1 MTIDAAFAAL
11 VEANPI
17 PDPRSYAEHRLEPA
31 AFLAA
36 THERTVNMKTIE
48 TTSAP
53 KDTKQRRWQP
63 LVAVAAAV
71 VIAISLVAAIALQE
85 NDDDVANVP
94 APPFETPEQ
103 ATDAYYAVLNA
114 GDGEAYFALFADGAS
129 DDALARTRG
138 AALSNE
144 KILARVEGMK
154 ASGDTFVVG
163 NCVEETELQVTCT
176 VAVDNPIRGLTEGVR
191 EWEFSVE
198 LTIDNAGLIQEIG
211 ESNFLALGEID
222 AVRADAYIGWMMEN
236 HAELRD
242 EANDQLWGPDP
253 LTRSGA
259 DIARDKLTAAKE
271 FDAQYDG

>member
-1 MTIDAAFAAL
+1 
-11 VEANPI
+11 
-17 PDPRSYAEHRLEPA
+17 
-31 AFLAA
+31 
-36 THERTVNMKTIE
+36 
-48 TTSAP
+48 
-53 KDTKQRRWQP
+53 
-63 LVAVAAAV
+63 
-71 VIAISLVAAIALQE
+71 
-85 NDDDVANVP
+85 
-94 APPFETPEQ
+94 
-103 ATDAYYAVLNA
+103 
-114 GDGEAYFALFADGAS
+114 
-129 DDALARTRG
+129 
-138 AALSNE
+138 
-144 KILARVEGMK
+144 
-154 ASGDTFVVG
+154 
-163 NCVEETELQVTCT
+163 
-176 VAVDNPIRGLTEGVR
+176 LTEGVR